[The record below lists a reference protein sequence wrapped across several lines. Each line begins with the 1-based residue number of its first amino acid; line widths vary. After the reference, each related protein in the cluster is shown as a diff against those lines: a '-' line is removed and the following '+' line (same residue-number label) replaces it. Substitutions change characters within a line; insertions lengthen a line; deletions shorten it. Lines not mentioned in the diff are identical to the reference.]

1 MPPLALPFP
10 NFDPVLIS
18 IGPIAIRWYA
28 LAYVSGILLGWW
40 LARRIAANDRLWGGR
55 SPIKPVDV
63 DDLIVWVALGIVL
76 GGRLGYVMFYQPVY
90 FASHPLE
97 IFVLWRGGMSF
108 HGGFLG
114 TVLALIL
121 FARWRGI
128 PVLSMLDI
136 AAIVTPVGLFLGR
149 LANFVNGEL
158 WGRATD
164 VAWAVVFPHAG
175 PEPRHPSQLYE
186 AGLEGILLFV
196 VALIAL
202 RRGALA
208 RPGLIGGLFVAGYG
222 LTRVFG
228 EFFRE
233 SDAHIGFL
241 AGGLTMGML
250 LSLPMILAGF
260 AAIVHA
266 RRSAPAA

>member
-55 SPIKPVDV
+55 SPIKPIDV

-76 GGRLGYVMFYQPVY
+76 GGRLGYVVFYQPVY

-128 PVLSMLDI
+128 PVLSMLDL

-149 LANFVNGEL
+149 TREL
-158 WGRATD
+158 REWRTVGTRHGCRLGCRVSSCRA
-164 VAWAVVFPHAG
+164 
-175 PEPRHPSQLYE
+175 
-186 AGLEGILLFV
+186 
-196 VALIAL
+196 
-202 RRGALA
+202 
-208 RPGLIGGLFVAGYG
+208 
-222 LTRVFG
+222 
-228 EFFRE
+228 
-233 SDAHIGFL
+233 
-241 AGGLTMGML
+241 
-250 LSLPMILAGF
+250 
-260 AAIVHA
+260 
-266 RRSAPAA
+266 

>member
-10 NFDPVLIS
+10 NFDPILIS

-28 LAYVSGILLGWW
+28 LAYVGGILLGWW
-40 LARRIAANDRLWGGR
+40 LARRIAADARLWGGR
-55 SPIKPVDV
+55 SPIKPIDV
-63 DDLIVWVALGIVL
+63 DDVIVWVALGIVL
-76 GGRLGYVMFYQPVY
+76 GGRLGYVLFYQPAY
-90 FASHPLE
+90 FAENPLE
-97 IFVLWRGGMSF
+97 ILVLWRGGMSF

-128 PVLSMLDI
+128 PILSLLDL
-136 AAIVTPVGLFLGR
+136 AAIVTPIGLFLGR

-158 WGRATD
+158 WGRVTD
-164 VAWAVVFPHAG
+164 VPWAFVFPYAG
-175 PEPRHPSQLYE
+175 LEPRHPSQLYE
-186 AGLEGILLFV
+186 AALEGALLFV
-196 VALIAL
+196 VAMIAM

-222 LTRVFG
+222 LTRVVG
-228 EFFRE
+228 ELFRE
-233 SDAHIGFL
+233 PDAHIGYF

-250 LSLPMILAGF
+250 LSLPMILVGF
-260 AAIVHA
+260 VAVVLA
-266 RRSAPAA
+266 RRSTKAA